1 MAKAKR
7 ENIVSDRLYLR
18 RADGKAMFPHAVS
31 IEGKRLICLSGQLAW
46 DKDGKIVGVGDMRA
60 QFRQVGEN
68 IKTAFRQVGE
78 NIKAALEAA
87 GAGLEDLVKTN
98 TYITDM
104 DAFFQ
109 CRDIRNDYFG
119 PGFPTSTAVEISRLA
134 EPDALIE
141 IEAIA
146 VVDA

>member
-60 QFRQVGEN
+60 QFRQVGE
-68 IKTAFRQVGE
+68 K
-78 NIKAALEAA
+78 IKAALEAA
-87 GAGLEDLVKTN
+87 GAGLGDLVKTN

>member
-68 IKTAFRQVGE
+68 IK
-78 NIKAALEAA
+78 AALEAA

-134 EPDALIE
+134 EPNALIE

>member
-60 QFRQVGEN
+60 Q
-68 IKTAFRQVGE
+68 FRQVGE